1 MIHDSSSHQQRH
13 HSSLTSP
20 LFIICG
26 IIEVLLPL
34 TPKKIYSLSF
44 SCRSQAPWTWHGRS
58 VTVLPY
64 RETWLH
70 AFLAFSG
77 SFLDPSRSTSRSRH
91 VLVGG
96 RKTAN
101 GSIRWR
107 LCFLR
112 PHRERTNNPVAFLF
126 PSTPRL
132 GVWPLLYHVSSG

>member
-1 MIHDSSSHQQRH
+1 MIQQ
-13 HSSLTSP
+13 LPLATSP
-20 LFIICG
+20 FKSD
-26 IIEVLLPL
+26 LPTL
-34 TPKKIYSLSF
+34 HYLWHYRGASTFNTKKIYSLSF

-126 PSTPRL
+126 PLTPRL